1 MTTTRHQTAQCAPGN
16 RVRILTSDKEVDPN
30 TYEVVKFD
38 RQLAILKNLNT
49 DKEIKVHKSRIVH
62 NLDTAQENNTV
73 SDTATN
79 TPKTKAKRKAP
90 KRVKLNVKDLANA
103 FGSGCEHYVKKIDTF
118 DHENIDTRAHVLIL
132 PDHRSF
138 VTFNTYDGSLGRK
151 IQEEQ
156 IQAIVDAASNGD
168 VQRPLK
174 AYPLPDDAAF
184 TKKVEQLKK
193 DAYAKRPL

>member
-1 MTTTRHQTAQCAPGN
+1 MATTRHKTAQCAPGN

-30 TYEVVKFD
+30 TYEVMSFD
-38 RQLAILKNLNT
+38 RQLTVLKNLNT
-49 DKEIKVHKSRIVH
+49 DKEIKVHKSRVVH

-79 TPKTKAKRKAP
+79 QKTKAKRKAP
-90 KRVKLNVKDLANA
+90 KRVKLDIKGLANA
-103 FGSGCEHYVKKIDTF
+103 FGSGCEHYVKKIETF
-118 DHENIDTRAHVLIL
+118 DHESIDTRAHVLVL

-156 IQAIVDAASNGD
+156 INAIMEAASNSD

-174 AYPLPDDAAF
+174 SYPLADDAAY
-184 TKKVEQLKK
+184 TKKVEQIKK
-193 DAYAKRPL
+193 DGYNKRPI